1 MGKDINSILN
11 TCFLSTAENI
21 MREKKNG
28 QVLNK
33 APFCKSKQIYIY
45 ILLDGLAGSG
55 MGFFFLASP

>member
-1 MGKDINSILN
+1 MFFVYRSLLGFFC
-11 TCFLSTAENI
+11 TENI

-33 APFCKSKQIYIY
+33 APLCKSKQIYIY